1 MIYEYQCSN
10 KKCRHITEIMR
21 SVNDRLNPA
30 NCERCSCS
38 AHKIISIPQRA
49 YALKAENEN
58 YPMVNRFLSKPGE
71 PPVVF
76 QNASER
82 KAYYKRNGLV
92 DAVTPE
98 ADRPTMYTND
108 AECDNYKDFD
118 KYKGIEEQS
127 RFIRAQDNWEKRPD
141 E

>member
-1 MIYEYQCSN
+1 
-10 KKCRHITEIMR
+10 MR
-21 SVNDRLNPA
+21 SVDDRLNPA
-30 NCERCSCS
+30 SCERCSCP
-38 AHKIISIPQRA
+38 AHKIISIPTRSWG
-49 YALKAENEN
+49 LKAENEN

-98 ADRPTMYTND
+98 ADRPTMYTDD

>member
-1 MIYEYQCSN
+1 
-10 KKCRHITEIMR
+10 
-21 SVNDRLNPA
+21 
-30 NCERCSCS
+30 
-38 AHKIISIPQRA
+38 
-49 YALKAENEN
+49 
-58 YPMVNRFLSKPGE
+58 MVNRFLSKPGE

-98 ADRPTMYTND
+98 ADRPTMYTDD